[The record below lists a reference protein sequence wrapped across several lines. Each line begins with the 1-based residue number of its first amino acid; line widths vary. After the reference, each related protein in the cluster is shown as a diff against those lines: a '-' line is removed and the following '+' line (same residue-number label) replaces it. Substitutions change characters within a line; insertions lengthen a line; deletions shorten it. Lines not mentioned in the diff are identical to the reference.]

1 MKKVLVMTVS
11 GQNQIQVLT
20 VCQHY
25 ENSVDKIVLLFNNRK
40 YKEGLATLRK
50 SIEFKAFTNEYSIRK
65 DVQSIIE
72 DGCHI
77 IYVATDE
84 SQIFMTNLVEKLNED
99 RKELGEYV
107 FNFEIN
113 KFDEFENQIF
123 DSQGKPLSWSFN
135 ECDMTINDI
144 LTVKNLRVIDGQ
156 VRDHLNWS
164 KAKDKFGKYIAAI
177 EFSNMFNVG
186 NVFVGLN
193 ECKPDEAFYKGI
205 ETVMNA
211 RAIGGRLSLAI
222 LVVDGVPPTDI
233 EEKITLS
240 TMGGRLIVIEKK
252 YFEKHLEHK
261 INDALRS
268 KSSKIASYVKNL
280 RTEIPE
286 NLEGRFSKRD

>member
-1 MKKVLVMTVS
+1 MKKILVMTIS

-20 VCQHY
+20 TCKHY
-25 ENSVDKIVLLFNNRK
+25 ENSIDKIVLLFKNSK
-40 YKEGLATLRK
+40 HKEGLATLKK
-50 SIEFKAFTNEYSIRK
+50 SEFKAFTDEYSIGK
-65 DVQSIIE
+65 DIRSIIAE
-72 DGCHI
+72 GCHV

-84 SQIFMTNLVEKLNED
+84 SPIFMANLDRKLNEAK
-99 RKELGEYV
+99 KELGEYV

-123 DSQGKPLSWSFN
+123 DSQGKPLSYSFN
-135 ECDMTINDI
+135 ECDMSIDDI
-144 LTVKNLRVIDGQ
+144 LKVKNLRVVDNQ
-156 VRDHLNWS
+156 VRDHFNWS
-164 KAKDKFGKYIAAI
+164 SAKEKDGKYRIAI